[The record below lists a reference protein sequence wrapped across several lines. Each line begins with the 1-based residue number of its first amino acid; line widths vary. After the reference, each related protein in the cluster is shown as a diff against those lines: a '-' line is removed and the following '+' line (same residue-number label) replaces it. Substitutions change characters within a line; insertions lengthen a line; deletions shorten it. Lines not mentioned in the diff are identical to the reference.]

1 VQLPTLGQIRLVSF
15 ILSCDRLS
23 LFMAERGRGRGR
35 GGGGGEEEPGTRDY
49 RDEDVLGRVNGIL
62 DDVEYVIEL
71 RRGDSHDD
79 HMG

>member
-1 VQLPTLGQIRLVSF
+1 
-15 ILSCDRLS
+15 
-23 LFMAERGRGRGR
+23 MAERGRGRGR